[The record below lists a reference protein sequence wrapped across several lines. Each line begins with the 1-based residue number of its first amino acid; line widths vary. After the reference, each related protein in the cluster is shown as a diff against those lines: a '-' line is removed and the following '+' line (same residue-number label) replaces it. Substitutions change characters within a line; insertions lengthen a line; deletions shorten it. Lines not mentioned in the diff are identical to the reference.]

1 MKGKV
6 NHDKSVELLKAI
18 ERFIF
23 IEFRLQMTRSH
34 YGSSEFNKAARE
46 LHKGFKTV
54 DYIIN
59 MIAIA

>member
-34 YGSSEFNKAARE
+34 YGSSEFNKAAVNFIKVSR
-46 LHKGFKTV
+46 LWITLL
-54 DYIIN
+54 I
-59 MIAIA
+59 